1 MENGQFDL
9 NEFDQKIRATLA
21 RTDHLNPDVRNKV
34 YNVALSVLE
43 RNLAA
48 DNSIDEAVKFDQQM
62 QLQELLDKIE
72 SDYSKIEAQHFP
84 GTNQNP
90 KPQVSSEQVTRT
102 DTSSDDNQSIS
113 SSEMKDKY
121 QDDDDVSGLN
131 TVRTKLAS
139 NLQSFFSSIADPSIL
154 FPNLTAA
161 SILALLN
168 IATAL
173 AIASLIFSGPLV
185 PFISMGIGMFLIAT
199 VVGGVAVPAASGYK
213 AVLSGPRGGQSPIF
227 AAMAAGIVV
236 AMDGQPVENMAVTVV
251 ATILVATVFIGFVM
265 FVMGW
270 AKIGAMARYIPFPV
284 MGGFFAGL
292 GYLLSRGGIIVSV
305 GDFADPSDLT
315 TFLQADAL
323 LHLAPALAFAIIL
336 LIVEKY
342 IKHWLL
348 MPVFLL
354 ISLVLFYGILFV
366 SGGSIETAIAH
377 QWLPEVSSAE
387 GFLPVITIEQ
397 IALVDW
403 NAVAAQSGTIA
414 VLALLSVIMLLLDTS
429 GVEIVINR
437 DLDPNHELKAAGLVN
452 FVGGFAS
459 APLAFQASADT
470 TFAFKLGGDRFLMIL
485 IYGALVTAAI
495 FVGPKPI
502 GYMPPFILAGF
513 LIYIGFSF
521 LIEFVWSAR
530 KKLPLSDML
539 VVCCIL
545 FVVAQYGILEGV
557 GAGIGLATILFVH
570 KYSQLSTIKTIMSGG
585 EHTSN
590 IDRRKEDQAYLDANG
605 NALQILILQGFLFFG
620 SASRVMEQIKLLLDG
635 PERGPL
641 KYLVVDFRRVD
652 AMDTS
657 AVNSFAKLMQICKR
671 EDLTLCLT
679 GCAPDVLNKLT
690 DLAVELDFHNNLV
703 RFFGDVD
710 EGCGWVDDQL
720 LLNFAQKNSD
730 HAIEPIELLT
740 GLIGDGDAA
749 KTVSEHFETINVAA
763 GETLF
768 DQGDP
773 GDALYLILSGSISI
787 VINLPGGVKLTV
799 RTMRAGAI
807 LGEMAVYTGATRSAA
822 AVAKQDC
829 VLHKLTVEQY
839 ENLATNHPIG
849 AAAFHTY
856 VVRLMSERLGRANR
870 EILAL
875 SR

>member
-1 MENGQFDL
+1 MTRYTVATAQLTLLL
-9 NEFDQKIRATLA
+9 NSTNLELA
-21 RTDHLNPDVRNKV
+21 
-34 YNVALSVLE
+34 
-43 RNLAA
+43 
-48 DNSIDEAVKFDQQM
+48 
-62 QLQELLDKIE
+62 DKIE
-72 SDYSKIEAQHFP
+72 LDYLILESRQLSISVNDIPPDLTHMQSLD
-84 GTNQNP
+84 TDNQ
-90 KPQVSSEQVTRT
+90 QVDSNFDT
-102 DTSSDDNQSIS
+102 DTESIGTTPIVKARSDK
-113 SSEMKDKY
+113 SEKA
-121 QDDDDVSGLN
+121 
-131 TVRTKLAS
+131 TTF
-139 NLQSFFSSIADPSIL
+139 QSFVASIIDPSIL
-154 FPNLTAA
+154 FPNLMAA

-213 AVLSGPRGGQSPIF
+213 AILSAPRGGQSPIF
-227 AAMAAGIVV
+227 ATMAAGIVI

-251 ATILVATVFIGFVM
+251 VTILLATIFIGFVM

-270 AKIGAMARYIPFPV
+270 TKIGAMARYIPFPV

-305 GDFADPSDLT
+305 GDFADPSDLSS
-315 TFLQADAL
+315 FLKSDAL
-323 LHLAPALAFAIIL
+323 LHLAPALAFAVIL
-336 LIVEKY
+336 LTVEKY

-354 ISLVLFYGILFV
+354 MSLLLFYGTLFV
-366 SGGSIETAIAH
+366 SDGSVETAIAS
-377 QWLPEVSSAE
+377 QWLPQISSVE
-387 GFLPVITIEQ
+387 GFLPVISFSQMSLI
-397 IALVDW
+397 DW

-429 GVEIVINR
+429 GVEIVINKE
-437 DLDPNHELKAAGLVN
+437 LDPNHELKAAGIVN
-452 FVGGFAS
+452 FFGGFAS

-470 TFAFKLGGDRFLMIL
+470 TFAYKLGGDRFLMIL
-485 IYGALVTAAI
+485 IYGAIVTAAI
-495 FVGPKPI
+495 LIGPKPI

-539 VVCCIL
+539 VVCFIL

-570 KYSQLSTIKTIMSGG
+570 KYSQLSTIKTIMSGA

-590 IDRRKEDQAYLDANG
+590 IDRCKEDQAFLDEHG
-605 NALQILILQGFLFFG
+605 GSFQILILQGFLFFG
-620 SASRVMEQIKLLLDG
+620 SAGRVTEQIKLLLDES
-635 PERGPL
+635 ERGPL
-641 KYLVVDFRRVD
+641 RYLVVDFRRVD

-671 EDLTLCLT
+671 KDIILCLT
-679 GCAPDVLNKLT
+679 GCAPDVLLKLT
-690 DLAVELDFHNNLV
+690 DLSVELNFHDKIV
-703 RFFGDVD
+703 RFFEGVD

-720 LLNFAQKNSD
+720 LLNFERKNLDQIIDPS
-730 HAIEPIELLT
+730 ELLT
-740 GLIGDGDAA
+740 SLIGD
-749 KTVSEHFETINVAA
+749 HVAA
-763 GETLF
+763 QIVSKYFKTICIPAGDTLF
-768 DQGDP
+768 EQGDP

-787 VINLPGGVKLTV
+787 VINLPDGLKLTA
-799 RTMRAGAI
+799 RTMRAGSI
-807 LGEMAVYTGATRSAA
+807 LGEMAVYTGAPRSAA

-829 VLHKLTVEQY
+829 MLHKLTTVEY
-839 ENLATNHPIG
+839 ENLATNHPIV